1 MDVHIGEV
9 TSTVRATDSQSMLSP
24 AVLRQIVNAVLAE
37 LKRQEQEEMRRQSD
51 TRLEAGVYPRRDGR
65 D

>member
-9 TSTVRATDSQSMLSP
+9 TSSVQATDSQSLLSP
-24 AVLRQIVNAVLAE
+24 AILRQIVNAVLAE

-51 TRLEAGVYPRRDGR
+51 TRLAPGVYPRREER
-65 D
+65 S